1 MEFENWWNR
10 NKDLYSLVNV
20 TKEVAKAIW
29 SDAVFI
35 TENSVS
41 KQVIKILKSHE

>member
-1 MEFENWWNR
+1 MEFEQWWHR
-10 NKDLYSLVNV
+10 NKDLYGLVNV

-35 TENSVS
+35 TGKKTVEEIT
-41 KQVIKILKSHE
+41 QILQEHE